1 MRMLLTA
8 QMDTETANRSVSD
21 GTMPKIIEEVVE
33 QLKPEATYFTV
44 QNGERTCLMVFDM
57 QDSAQMPPLLEP
69 LFHAGSKIAVQPV
82 MNLGDLRAGLGG
94 MER

>member
-8 QMDTETANRSVSD
+8 QADTVTAHRSVSD

-33 QLKPEATYFTV
+33 QLKPEAAYFTLR
-44 QNGERTCLMVFDM
+44 NGQRACLMVFGM
-57 QDSAQMPPLLEP
+57 QESAQMPPLMEP
-69 LFHAGSKIAVQPV
+69 LFLAGSKIALQPV

-94 MER
+94 TER